1 MHTSEINPNIPV
13 ESFIIS
19 TDSPIKRTS
28 RAIATVSLF
37 VLMALALVSV
47 ASATFI
53 LVRHIH
59 FERVLSDSMVPAY
72 KRGDVLLVKPVPA
85 HSLRTGDIAVLPLI
99 KEPGNQYAHRII
111 SVESNGKYVQV
122 ETKGD
127 ANAVMDPW
135 KLTITSPEVPVVVS
149 QIPASIVPIVSLN
162 RYVLI
167 GLFLILCLLF
177 ISVLSPGK
185 RVSQETRPSE
195 LE

>member
-1 MHTSEINPNIPV
+1 MHTSELNPNIPA
-13 ESFIIS
+13 ESPIIS

-28 RAIATVSLF
+28 RALATVSLF

-59 FERVLSDSMVPAY
+59 FERVLSDSMIPVY

-111 SVESNGKYVQV
+111 TVEPKGKYVQV
-122 ETKGD
+122 QTKGD

-185 RVSQETRPSE
+185 RVSQEAKPSE

>member
-59 FERVLSDSMVPAY
+59 FERVLSDSMVPAS

>member
-1 MHTSEINPNIPV
+1 MHTSEINPNIPDD
-13 ESFIIS
+13 SHIIS
-19 TDSPIKRTS
+19 TDSPIKQTS
-28 RAIATVSLF
+28 RALATVSLF

-59 FERVLSDSMVPAY
+59 FERVLSDSMAPSY
-72 KRGDVLLVKPVPA
+72 KRGDVLLVRPIPA
-85 HSLRTGDIAVLPLI
+85 HSLQTGDIAVLPLI

-111 SVESNGKYVQV
+111 SVEPTGKYVQV

-127 ANAVMDPW
+127 ANPVKDPW

-149 QIPASIVPIVSLN
+149 QIPASIVPMVTLN

-167 GLFLILCLLF
+167 GLFLVLCLLF
-177 ISVLSPGK
+177 ISVLTPRK
-185 RVSQETRPSE
+185 TVSQEPKPSE
-195 LE
+195 IE

>member
-1 MHTSEINPNIPV
+1 MLTSEINPNIPD
-13 ESFIIS
+13 ESRIIS

-28 RAIATVSLF
+28 RALATVSLF

-59 FERVLSDSMVPAY
+59 FERVLSDSMVPEY

-85 HSLRTGDIAVLPLI
+85 QSLRTGDIAVLPLI

-111 SVESNGKYVQV
+111 SVEPKGKYVQV

-127 ANAVMDPW
+127 ANPVKDPW
-135 KLTITSPEVPVVVS
+135 KLTITSPDVPLVVS
-149 QIPASIVPIVSLN
+149 QIPASIVPMVTLN

-167 GLFLILCLLF
+167 GLFLVLCLLF
-177 ISVLSPGK
+177 ISVLTPRK
-185 RVSQETRPSE
+185 IVRQEEKESE
-195 LE
+195 LD